1 MKNNQIFSIAQKQS
15 GRYVWRLAGSAGFQ
29 AKIKISKKKSKIRE
43 TNTTIAEMKGF
54 HLNVAKCKFHPRTKS
69 QNDIA

>member
-1 MKNNQIFSIAQKQS
+1 MPTFKLK
-15 GRYVWRLAGSAGFQ
+15 L
-29 AKIKISKKKSKIRE
+29 KLEKKSKIRE

-69 QNDIA
+69 QNVIA